1 MFDIYIDKRAEVKKS
16 PLPNG
21 EWGVFANDFIPK
33 GTVIEIAR
41 ALKLKNSHLFQ
52 EGNILNDYVFKL
64 DDEHSMIAFGF
75 GSLFNHSDDPLIEYK
90 VEKDRV
96 IYSSIKDIY
105 PGQEIFISY
114 GTDWWKDRGIK
125 PEVKG
130 EVKGEVEMA
139 AKPVAKV
146 EVKSL
151 DGGDYYEKYLKY
163 KEKYAQLK
171 AAKNFL

>member
-1 MFDIYIDKRAEVKKS
+1 MSKIYIDKRVEVKKS

-41 ALKLKNSHLFQ
+41 ALKLKNNHLFQ
-52 EGNILNDYVFKL
+52 KGNVLNDYVFRL
-64 DDEHSMIAFGF
+64 NDSESMIAFGF
-75 GSLFNHSDDPLIEYK
+75 GSLFNHSDKPSIDYT

-96 IYSSIKDIY
+96 IYSTIQDIKD
-105 PGQEIFISY
+105 GDEIFISY
-114 GTDWWKDRGIK
+114 GKDWWKNRGIVPEVK
-125 PEVKG
+125 EVKG
-130 EVKGEVEMA
+130 EVKGEVKA
-139 AKPVAKV
+139 

-151 DGGDYYEKYLKY
+151 EGGYYYEKYLKY
-163 KEKYAQLK
+163 KEKYTQLK